1 MSGRAV
7 GDGTGLRAAATLF
20 PRGRSKSAVV
30 HEHLRSEIIRLQ
42 RPPGSRVEKAEIC
55 ERLSVSRHPVA
66 DAIARLA
73 EERLVD
79 VLPQSGTFVARIR
92 IADVDEAAFVR
103 RAIEAAAV
111 RQIAPGSGE
120 ELLGELTRITSY
132 QAVAGDINDVAEFFQ
147 LDLRFHS
154 VMMAQLG
161 NRRAAD
167 ILDAAWAPLERARRM
182 LLPNPARNEETL
194 AEHRGI
200 IAALASRD
208 PDRAASAMRTHL
220 DKAMDAFHRVA
231 AERPELFE
239 P

>member
-1 MSGRAV
+1 
-7 GDGTGLRAAATLF
+7 
-20 PRGRSKSAVV
+20 
-30 HEHLRSEIIRLQ
+30 
-42 RPPGSRVEKAEIC
+42 
-55 ERLSVSRHPVA
+55 
-66 DAIARLA
+66 
-73 EERLVD
+73 
-79 VLPQSGTFVARIR
+79 
-92 IADVDEAAFVR
+92 
-103 RAIEAAAV
+103 
-111 RQIAPGSGE
+111 
-120 ELLGELTRITSY
+120 
-132 QAVAGDINDVAEFFQ
+132 
-147 LDLRFHS
+147 
-154 VMMAQLG
+154 MAQLG

-208 PDRAASAMRTHL
+208 PDRAASAMRAHL